1 MTKYLSNIKWQ
12 KVRSTV
18 REYLDYGLKAKMK
31 LKIQTETPLTC
42 QSDGYGTLVKN
53 SKPEKEFQL

>member
-1 MTKYLSNIKWQ
+1 MRL
-12 KVRSTV
+12 TV
-18 REYLDYGLKAKMK
+18 REYLDYGLEAKMK

>member
-1 MTKYLSNIKWQ
+1 MTKGAVNSQRILRLGF
-12 KVRSTV
+12 RSQN
-18 REYLDYGLKAKMK
+18 EAKN
-31 LKIQTETPLTC
+31 QTETPLTC